1 MFSFDLRFIGFDGLI
16 INDVSSLFKYFHA
29 NNVNKLKNVSYILK
43 KPFKERHK
51 KTRQLAIFAGA
62 SPTIVAV
69 EVLNF

>member
-16 INDVSSLFKYFHA
+16 INDVSILFKYYHV

-51 KTRQLAIFAGA
+51 KMTQQLACSQAHMQIKGQ
-62 SPTIVAV
+62 T
-69 EVLNF
+69 